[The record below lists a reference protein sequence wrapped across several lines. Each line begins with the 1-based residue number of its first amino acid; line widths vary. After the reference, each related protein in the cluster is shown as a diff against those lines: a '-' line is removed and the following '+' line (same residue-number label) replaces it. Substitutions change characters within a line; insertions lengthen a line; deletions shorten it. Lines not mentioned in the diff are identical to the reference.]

1 MVKHEYDFLNCDY
14 TVEETEMYLREVAK
28 SKYSDTNASQI
39 FEALALAHH
48 VHDTQVRCNNAPY
61 IVHPMRVALM
71 IVKFEK
77 SITSKVFIAA
87 LLHDT
92 LEKTCLTNDEI
103 EHTFG
108 RYVLKLVQTITRRH
122 ETKSLEDK
130 MLAKR
135 QNWEEVLQASH
146 EVRAIKIFEDLDNM
160 ICWKVI
166 PEGSPCIK
174 KLPRWLEEAR
184 EMSLPLAH
192 VTNMHAYNLMHQEY
206 TQYVEQG
213 FADQP
218 ITL

>member
-1 MVKHEYDFLNCDY
+1 MITQEYDFARCDS
-14 TVEETEMYLREVAK
+14 TVEETEAYLHEIVK
-28 SKYSDTNASQI
+28 GKYDKANADVI
-39 FEALALAHH
+39 FEALNMAHH
-48 VHDTQVRCNNAPY
+48 AHDKQNRCNNIPY

-103 EHTFG
+103 EQTFG
-108 RYVLKLVQTITRRH
+108 RYVLKLVQSITRRH

-135 QNWEEVLQASH
+135 QNWEEVIQASH
-146 EVRAIKIFEDLDNM
+146 EVRAIKTFEDLDNM

-166 PEGSPCIK
+166 PEGSSCRK
-174 KLPRWLEEAR
+174 KFPRWLEEAR

-192 VTNMHAYNLMHQEY
+192 VTNMRAYNLMHQEY
-206 TQYVEQG
+206 AHYVEQG